1 MKKYTKPEIFFAVII
16 IILSFILSFY
26 IDVSVKEYLP
36 KTNFFGEVSF
46 DERHQGNIFR
56 MFFFAIFWVY
66 ITFGGFF
73 LISIFKKK
81 FALIVLKTIFEYPWK
96 PYYSFWLFFLLG
108 LPILFSLIF
117 FIIDAINYF
126 IFTSYD
132 LSSRIS
138 ALLAVVLWLIFWNG
152 SIALIDKIK
161 EK

>member
-1 MKKYTKPEIFFAVII
+1 MKKYTKPQIFFAVII
-16 IILSFILSFY
+16 IILSGILSLY
-26 IDVSVKEYLP
+26 INASVKEYLP
-36 KTNFFGEVSF
+36 KTNFFGEVSME
-46 DERHQGNIFR
+46 ERHQGNIFR
-56 MFFFAIFWVY
+56 WFFFAIFWVY
-66 ITFGGFF
+66 ITFGSFF
-73 LISIFKKK
+73 VISIFKKK

-108 LPILFSLIF
+108 LPIFWSLMF

-132 LSSRIS
+132 LSSSIS
-138 ALLAVVLWLIFWNG
+138 LLLALVLWLIFWNG